1 MNHSSS
7 KPMYEQIFEELR
19 ERIEQ
24 GSYQVGERVPSE
36 KELCDEFGVSRIT
49 SKKALEMLAA
59 DDYIVRKPGRG
70 SFVSDA
76 KPQRQSH
83 PLNHSSSIHSTHL
96 GRSKENNKGQ
106 LIGLVITNFS
116 DMYGTELLYGLEEAS
131 RENGAFLVV
140 RRSFGIAEQEE
151 QIIREMLEL
160 GVDRLI
166 IFPAQG
172 EYFSA
177 EILKLVIEKFP
188 FVMVDRYL
196 KGIPAS
202 SVSTDNVKAAKEGA
216 IHLFELGHRD
226 IAFLTTPPVNT
237 TAIEERIEG
246 IVEAHAEYGILVNRE
261 QWLESFVSTMPN
273 VFDPE
278 ARVQDAEMLV
288 DHLKRHPQI
297 TALFAAEYNIA
308 LLAEAAAAKL
318 GLRIPED
325 LSIICFDSP
334 KSSDSFRFTHIRQDQ
349 FEMGKQACEMVL
361 DMNRNESPVNRILLP
376 ATLVKGRSTGPVR
389 TSPASS

>member
-1 MNHSSS
+1 MASHSSS
-7 KPMYEQIFEELR
+7 KPMYEQIFETLR
-19 ERIEQ
+19 ERIDQ
-24 GSYQVGERVPSE
+24 GVYKIGERVPSE

-49 SKKALEMLAA
+49 SKKALEMLVAENS
-59 DDYIVRKPGRG
+59 IVRQPGRG
-70 SFVSDA
+70 SFVAESRSH
-76 KPQRQSH
+76 RQSA
-83 PLNHSSSIHSTHL
+83 PSGYISFAKDPN
-96 GRSKENNKGQ
+96 GKRQ

-160 GVDRLI
+160 GVDALI

-216 IHLFELGHRD
+216 MHLFELGHRQV
-226 IAFLTTPPVNT
+226 AFLTTPPINT

-261 QWLESFVSTMPN
+261 QWMETFFSTMPN

-278 ARVQDAEMLV
+278 ARVHDVQMLV
-288 DHLKRHPQI
+288 DHLKQHPQV

-334 KSSDSFRFTHIRQDQ
+334 KAIDGFRFTHIRQDQ
-349 FEMGKQACEMVL
+349 FEMGKQALEMVL
-361 DMNRNESPVNRILLP
+361 TQNHDDHSVQRILLP
-376 ATLVKGRSTGPVR
+376 ATLVKGRSTGKVR
-389 TSPASS
+389 EDSATGQ